1 MSRCSSLPGPDFHS
15 APRLLFLP
23 DTGIDGDPSDRKV
36 DAMKLLRRSVG
47 NFAMFIVLCLATSAS
62 FAEPVALSL
71 NSQIAAAPDVAIN
84 AKGELAVLWIDRSPQ
99 EQSSAGHSHNHDRH
113 HAITD
118 LYVSI
123 SRDGGKS
130 FGAPG
135 KVNSTSGIVWGQ
147 QTSRPRIVGTPNGTW
162 HVAYTANESHPTL
175 NKALLT
181 THYTRSVDGGQSFEA
196 PRRLSAITDQ
206 DMSGVIHGG
215 FASAAAF
222 GTLAAA
228 PDGRVYVYWIDT
240 RHMEPDSNSGAL
252 YSASSSDNGDSFT
265 ADRQLI
271 DTGVC
276 PCCQLTAVANAS
288 SEIFLGSRGVDKD
301 NIRAAMVVRMSRDN
315 LPTSARQSI
324 GGAPWQIAG
333 CPLKPTVITTHD
345 NKVFAAVHNGGEAK
359 PGVIFSISND
369 AGKSFDAK
377 GIIHPD
383 AAVSDA
389 PAIASNGSTV
399 LLAWHAKVGSAPRR
413 VFYRLYNLTGDP
425 VGPITELD
433 TAPGVSQHPAVTSRP
448 DGDFQL
454 VWQQD
459 SKAWTREIAG
469 R

>member
-1 MSRCSSLPGPDFHS
+1 MYLPC
-15 APRLLFLP
+15 
-23 DTGIDGDPSDRKV
+23 
-36 DAMKLLRRSVG
+36 RSVI
-47 NFAMFIVLCLATSAS
+47 NLAMFIALALATSVS
-62 FAEPVALSL
+62 SAEPMILSQ

-99 EQSSAGHSHNHDRH
+99 EKPSAGHSHNHDRH

-130 FGAPG
+130 FGLPV
-135 KVNSTSGIVWGQ
+135 KINSTSGIVWGQ

-215 FASAAAF
+215 YASAAAF

-228 PDGRVYVYWIDT
+228 PDGRVHVYWIDT
-240 RHMEPDSNSGAL
+240 RHMEPDSASGAL

-265 ADRQLI
+265 ADSQLI
-271 DTGVC
+271 ETGVC
-276 PCCQLTAVANAS
+276 PCCQLTAVANAR

-301 NIRAAMVVRMSRDN
+301 NIRAATVVRLSRDN

-324 GGAPWQIAG
+324 GGVPWQIAG
-333 CPLKPTVITTHD
+333 CPLKPTVIATYD
-345 NKVFAAVHNGGEAK
+345 NKVFAAVHNGGETK
-359 PGVIFSISND
+359 PGVIFSVSNN
-369 AGKSFDAK
+369 AGKSFDTK
-377 GIIHPD
+377 GVIHSD

-389 PAIASNGSTV
+389 PTIASNGSTI

-413 VFYRLYNLTGDP
+413 VFYRLYNLSGDP
-425 VGPITELD
+425 VGPITELE
-433 TAPGVSQHPAVTSRP
+433 TAPGVSQHPVATSRP

-459 SKAWTREIAG
+459 SKAWTQEIAG
-469 R
+469 K